1 MIAAAAMYVL
11 GFALA
16 LAPTIS
22 RGFPWTM
29 GLLLCPALWITG
41 LVLGLP
47 WALIAGLYGVIG
59 LAVWAALS
67 GSFYLAL
74 GAVVLVLVAWDAAG
88 LFLWLRRA
96 AEVRERAD
104 IWRGL
109 LLRSWG
115 LASAG
120 AALAL
125 AFAQLEL
132 SLSFWAMV
140 VLLLA
145 AWGALA
151 ALRRGAGGGRSPDG
165 RDPTG
170 SRTE

>member
-1 MIAAAAMYVL
+1 MIASAATYVL
-11 GFALA
+11 GFALV

-29 GLLLCPALWITG
+29 ALLLCPALWITG
-41 LVLGLP
+41 LVLGRP
-47 WALIAGLYGVIG
+47 WAVIAGLYAVIG
-59 LAVWAALS
+59 LAVSAALS
-67 GSFYLAL
+67 GAFYLAL

-88 LFLWLRRA
+88 LFLWLRQA
-96 AEVRERAD
+96 AEIRDRGR

-109 LLRSWG
+109 LLVSCAT
-115 LASAG
+115 ASAG
-120 AALAL
+120 AVLAL

-132 SLSFWAMV
+132 SLPFWAMV

-151 ALRRGAGGGRSPDG
+151 ALRRGTGGARSADG
-165 RDPTG
+165 RDS
-170 SRTE
+170 SRS